1 MDVILHKTGDQEP
14 RSRVSGNSTSG
25 GSRCVGSAGMMVGN
39 VGREEV
45 GECGWCYELQ
55 LRNQQV
61 FTPKRNPSFTKQEQQ
76 PQLCKRA
83 SESQRFPQRLHAED
97 KSKETIGN

>member
-45 GECGWCYELQ
+45 GECGEAVSQKERMLLEECCQQCWRNGRVQRMLS
-55 LRNQQV
+55 LRM
-61 FTPKRNPSFTKQEQQ
+61 
-76 PQLCKRA
+76 
-83 SESQRFPQRLHAED
+83 
-97 KSKETIGN
+97 I